1 MSDPR
6 IKPITMPK
14 WGLSMKEGK
23 LAGWLVQPGAKLK
36 AGDEIMEIETDK
48 IANVVQ
54 AAEDGTLRRVVGETD
69 AMYPVKALLGVIAD
83 DSVSDGDIDAF
94 VAGYVAPAGGGDDDE
109 GASAY
114 AFVALPEGRI
124 RYAKRGEGENAV
136 IFIHGFG
143 GDADNWLF
151 NIDAPAKSGSVYA
164 LDLPGHGESVKRLP
178 EPTLAGLAKTVAAF
192 MDALHIDSAHLV
204 GHSLGGAIA
213 MRLALDAP
221 KRVNSLTLIGSAG
234 LGPEINSGYLGGFVS
249 ASSRRDLKPVVEL
262 LFANQ
267 ELVSRQLI
275 DNLLRAKRIDG
286 VEATLHSLAASVFP
300 GGKQGSILAAE
311 IAKSG
316 KPIQVIW
323 GREDQIIPV
332 SHAAALGSTAK
343 SEVIDGAGHM
353 VQMEAAAKVNVLI
366 EAFVGAAHS

>member
-23 LAGWLVQPGAKLK
+23 LAGWLVQAGAKLK

-54 AAEDGTLRRVVGETD
+54 AAEDGTLRRVVGEKD
-69 AMYPVKALLGVIAD
+69 AMYPVKALLGVVAD
-83 DSVSDGDIDAF
+83 DSVSDTDIDAF
-94 VAGYVAPAGGGDDDE
+94 VAGYVAPVAGGDDDE

-114 AFVALPEGRI
+114 AFAQLPEGRI
-124 RYAKRGEGENAV
+124 RYAKRGEGANTV

-151 NIDAPAKSGSVYA
+151 NIDAPAKAASVYA
-164 LDLPGHGESVKRLP
+164 LDLPGHGESVKTLADP
-178 EPTLAGLAKTVAAF
+178 SLAGLAKTVAVF
-192 MDALHIDSAHLV
+192 MDALKIDSAHFV

-221 KRVNSLTLIGSAG
+221 KRVKSLTLIGSAG
-234 LGPEINSGYLGGFVS
+234 LGSEINGDYLDGFVS
-249 ASSRRDLKPVVEL
+249 AASRRDLKPVVEQ

-286 VEATLHSLAASVFP
+286 VEATLRSLAGSVFP
-300 GGKQGSILAAE
+300 GGKQGANLAGE
-311 IAKSG
+311 IVKSG
-316 KPIQVIW
+316 KPVQVIW
-323 GREDQIIPV
+323 GREDQIIPA
-332 SHAAALGSTAK
+332 SHAAAFGGAAK

-353 VQMEAAAKVNVLI
+353 VQMEAAAKVNSLI
-366 EAFVGAAHS
+366 EAMVGAAHS